1 MFPSFFMDEND
12 LKLLISAYQSKS
24 ADLLAQVI
32 SAEARILK
40 SQQIIESLTSQIQE
54 LNSQQNTFED
64 KMEVSSPR
72 KRTPK

>member
-1 MFPSFFMDEND
+1 MDEND

-40 SQQIIESLTSQIQE
+40 SQQIIESLKSKIQE
-54 LNSQQNTFED
+54 LSSSQQNTFED
-64 KMEVSSPR
+64 KPEVPTPR